1 MTDDTSRPVSRRGVL
16 RTLGAGG
23 AVAVGAT
30 GLGAAQSGGADYTA
44 RMVVPGA
51 EEFTDD
57 YAGLFVYVEAQSESE
72 LTAEDVSGCEFEN
85 WSPDGLDSFTGRL
98 VDQIDDDHRD
108 IPTQIF
114 TTADS
119 GIEAGALYVVNRAI
133 PCPDAYVGLEVE
145 QIRTENLD
153 QGTNEDPETAAGT
166 TGGDGPGFGV
176 AGALAGVGG
185 LAGLARV
192 LRDGEE

>member
-30 GLGAAQSGGADYTA
+30 GLAAAQSGGADYTA
-44 RMVVPGA
+44 RMVIPEAGD
-51 EEFTDD
+51 FTDD
-57 YAGLFVYVEAQSESE
+57 YAGLFVYVEAQSEGE
-72 LTAEDVSGCEFEN
+72 LDAEDVADCEFDN
-85 WSPDGLDSFTGRL
+85 WSPEGLDSFTGRL
-98 VDQIDDDHRD
+98 VDQIEGDSKD

-119 GIEAGALYVVNRAI
+119 GVEAGSLYVISLVHN
-133 PCPDAYVGLEVE
+133 CPGSYVGFDAE
-145 QIRTENLD
+145 QIRSENLD
-153 QGTNEDPETAAGT
+153 QGTNEDPATAAGT

-176 AGALAGVGG
+176 AGTLAGVGG
-185 LAGLARV
+185 LAGLARA
-192 LRDGEE
+192 LRTDGE

>member
-1 MTDDTSRPVSRRGVL
+1 MTDETSGTSRRRVL
-16 RTLGAGG
+16 RALGASGV
-23 AVAVGAT
+23 AAVGTA
-30 GLGAAQSGGADYTA
+30 GFAAGQADYTA
-44 RMVVPGA
+44 RLIIPAA

-57 YAGLFVYVEAQSESE
+57 YTGIFVYVEAQSEGE
-72 LTAEDVSGCEFEN
+72 LDADDVAGCEFDN

-98 VDQIDDDHRD
+98 VDQIEDDSKDV
-108 IPTQIF
+108 PTQIF

-119 GIEAGALYVVNRAI
+119 GVEAGALYVINRSF
-133 PCPDAYVGLEVE
+133 PCPDGYVGLEVE